1 MLRPE
6 DILPIHPL
14 LHGIFRGCGIRHS
27 QRSIRYVSPVQLPI
41 LVDTR
46 GQPSV
51 LGVSLGS
58 IQHSRLKVNAKIARL
73 ANTVLWVRR
82 RVRRLALHARLAN
95 PVTRVRRIVLHARL
109 ANTVL
114 LAGLALHAR
123 LAHTVTP
130 WVRRRAQIVQRPV
143 QFHIFPVQI
152 WMTVGVDRG
161 MKRDTMT
168 NVMYVVWVAFPV
180 NQVQHANNV
189 P

>member
-1 MLRPE
+1 MPQCVLILRPVI
-6 DILPIHPL
+6 ILPL
-14 LHGIFRGCGIRHS
+14 LRQCPGLFKAFRMEQTVGQTDCL
-27 QRSIRYVSPVQLPI
+27 VSPVQLPI
-41 LVDTR
+41 LVQPR
-46 GQPSV
+46 GQPRV

-58 IQHSRLKVNAKIARL
+58 IQQSRLKVNARTVQRGIHHLADAIGAACARL
-73 ANTVLWVRR
+73 A
-82 RVRRLALHARLAN
+82 
-95 PVTRVRRIVLHARL
+95 P
-109 ANTVL
+109 
-114 LAGLALHAR
+114 
-123 LAHTVTP
+123 TVTP